1 MRRLEY
7 AGFQHGNDELPGFG
21 LFTVVDPSHRAYR
34 STFSHVSIVEMGFT
48 LGEVLEALDYAGVDL
63 KEDSNGRD

>member
-21 LFTVVDPSHRAYR
+21 LFTVVDPAHRAYR
-34 STFSHVSIVEMGFT
+34 STFSHVSIMEMGFT
-48 LGEVLEALDYAGVDL
+48 IGEVIEALEHAGVYL
-63 KEDSNGRD
+63 KGDTRGRN